1 MTASPRHRFS
11 RIAGTASLTAIC
23 LGGLTATL
31 AAQDEGGIATPLS
44 SAIRDATPDVQEYN
58 EHLIILSSPWME
70 GRLPGT
76 RGMDL
81 AREYVEREFIQ
92 TGLIGPVVDEAT
104 GERGYRQDF
113 DLGGSTEFVD
123 QTLAIGDQMTFTQGT
138 DYEMTG
144 LGGDASLS
152 APLSFVGYSIAQGP
166 DDYSSYVEDDDL
178 TGRIAVMLRF
188 EPMDED
194 GNSLWR
200 QGTGWSARSTFSEKF
215 GALAER
221 NPAGVILVNPPG
233 VNDRRAGELMTDASR
248 VMNGIPVFM
257 ATPDAAERMLAAG
270 GDDRSIMDWRRLAD
284 SGEGGVVD
292 IDGPMI
298 TMEGRRERIPLVGQN
313 IMALV
318 PGRGELKDEIIVI
331 GAHIDHLGMGEFGS
345 RSSERALHPGA
356 DDNAS
361 GVAAVIMLGKS
372 LTKAYEELDPE
383 VPLRSV
389 LLACF
394 GGEESELNGSRHYV
408 NNPLYPLEDHALMI
422 NFDMIGRIEND
433 RLSVSG
439 SGTGV
444 GMAEWA
450 KEFYDESKLDIV
462 ISEASSGG
470 SDHSSFLSRN
480 IPVLFGITPFPLH
493 DDYHTPRDTPDKINR
508 EGAVE
513 TVYLFHELAFSAAQ
527 RPEKF
532 EFTRP
537 SGGSRGDNA
546 ARGRARN
553 MPRVQLGIR
562 STTDEGEPG
571 IRVVMVREGLSAE
584 AAGMLEGDRIISF
597 NGAELGTRRDLID
610 QLMEL
615 EPGSKVKAEV
625 IRDGKTMEIEVE
637 MMGREG

>member
-1 MTASPRHRFS
+1 MTNACIQS
-11 RIAGTASLTAIC
+11 RSRRLTGSMSLITLC
-23 LGGLTATL
+23 LGGIAATAT
-31 AAQDEGGIATPLS
+31 AQEDSGIATPLS
-44 SAIRDATPDVQEYN
+44 SAIREATPDVQEYN

-92 TGLIGPVVDEAT
+92 TGLIGPVVDEET
-104 GERGYRQDF
+104 GERGYRQPF
-113 DLGGSTEFVD
+113 SLGGSTEFVD
-123 QTLAIGDQMTFTQGT
+123 QELSIGDESFTRGT

-144 LGGDASLS
+144 LGSDASIS
-152 APLSFVGYSIAQGP
+152 APISFVGYSIARGP
-166 DDYSSYVEDDDL
+166 DEYSSYQEDDDL

-194 GNSLWR
+194 GNSIWR
-200 QGTGWSARSTFSEKF
+200 DGTGWSARSTFSEKF
-215 GALAER
+215 NALSER

-233 VNDRRAGELMTDASR
+233 VNDRRANELMTEASR
-248 VMNGIPVFM
+248 VMNGVPVFM
-257 ATPDAAERMLAAG
+257 ATPEAAERILAAG
-270 GDDRSIMDWRRLAD
+270 DDDRTIMDWRRLAD

-292 IDGPMI
+292 IDGPML
-298 TMEGRRERIPLVGQN
+298 TMQGRRERIPLMGEN
-313 IMALV
+313 IVALV
-318 PGRGELKDEIIVI
+318 PGRGDLKDEIIVI

-345 RSSERALHPGA
+345 RSNERALHPGA

-372 LTKAYEELDPE
+372 LTKAYEELDPD

-394 GGEESELNGSRHYV
+394 GGEESGLNGSRHYV
-408 NNPLYPLEDHALMI
+408 NNPLFPLEDHALMI

-450 KEFYDESKLDIV
+450 KGFYDESKLDIV

-470 SDHSSFLSRN
+470 SDHSSFLNRN
-480 IPVLFGITPFPLH
+480 IPILFGITPFPLH

-532 EFTRP
+532 EFTRGE
-537 SGGSRGDNA
+537 GGGGGGNA
-546 ARGRARN
+546 PRGRARN

-571 IRVVMVREGLSAE
+571 IRVVTVREGLSAD
-584 AAGMLEGDRIISF
+584 AAGIMEGDRIILF
-597 NGAELGTRRDLID
+597 NDVELETRRNLID
-610 QLMEL
+610 ELMEL
-615 EPGSKVKAEV
+615 EPGATVKVKV
-625 IRDGKTMEIEVE
+625 IRDGKEMEIEIE
-637 MMGREG
+637 MQGRGG